1 MHAHTF
7 HGMVEN
13 LYREAQL
20 DRPRR
25 GDSSQSISIRKQVR
39 TEYQFRFIDEE
50 TYWNPN
56 SINPS
61 ERSRSSPPLESIR
74 PNASRE
80 SLWLSVHGQY
90 LSRSVPVLQHTRM
103 VHLKSISREQTTSL
117 NLFNRAIR
125 RGRPTGAYQDLL
137 RSVDEIYT
145 CPQP

>member
-13 LYREAQL
+13 LYREARL

-61 ERSRSSPPLESIR
+61 LRDPDPVLLLNPFVPMPLENLFGSRSMGNI
-74 PNASRE
+74 
-80 SLWLSVHGQY
+80 
-90 LSRSVPVLQHTRM
+90 
-103 VHLKSISREQTTSL
+103 
-117 NLFNRAIR
+117 
-125 RGRPTGAYQDLL
+125 
-137 RSVDEIYT
+137 
-145 CPQP
+145 